1 MVSNIKVEQAVVV
14 KKTKEI
20 IKKYAIFFVLIIIC
34 TFMSFA
40 SPYFFTLTN
49 IINVLRQISIIAIIS
64 VGVSFIILTGGIDL
78 SLGSAMALGGVLVAW
93 FTRAGTPS
101 WISVIITLLI
111 GMLFGLII
119 GLLIVKTGIN
129 AFITTLAMLN
139 IFRGIAYLITG
150 GMPISFNEPAS
161 FLGSGYIGM
170 IPFSVFLM
178 FAIAIIG
185 EIFASKTIFG
195 RNIYAVGNNAMSAN
209 MVGIKVNRVKYFVYA
224 LGTCLA
230 FFAGIITAGKL
241 LTADPSVGVLMELNA
256 IAAAVIG
263 GISLN
268 GGRGSIATVLIG
280 AAIMGVMRNGFVL
293 LKVSAYSQIVA
304 IGLIILIAVGIDSS
318 GKKET

>member
-178 FAIAIIG
+178 FAITIIG

-195 RNIYAVGNNAMSAN
+195 RNIYAVGSNAMSAN

-318 GKKET
+318 GKKEI

>member
-64 VGVSFIILTGGIDL
+64 VGVSFIIITGGIDL

-139 IFRGIAYLITG
+139 IFRGIALLITG
-150 GMPISFNEPAS
+150 GMPIAFNEPAS
-161 FLGSGYIGM
+161 FFGSGYIGM
-170 IPFSVFLM
+170 IPFSIFLM

-195 RNIYAVGNNAMSAN
+195 RNIYAVGNNAISAN

-318 GKKET
+318 GKKEI